1 MSDISEQIKRL
12 EKELQKLKERLQEME
27 QEGKLTRSEE
37 ETPVKI
43 PVISEEDI
51 LPRHAP
57 RKLDSS
63 VLENEI
69 IRDVQS
75 LFKKS
80 LYERAAKLLPI
91 SKLVD
96 NLDPVEASKMLSA
109 LANDIRLLILKLLF
123 YQGRYFS
130 ELEEITGLN
139 PSPLNFHL
147 AKLIE
152 AGLIKQ
158 ERSRG
163 RYVITS
169 AGQVVIILISY
180 LWKRLKEAK
189 PYEI

>member
-1 MSDISEQIKRL
+1 MSDISEQIKKL
-12 EKELQKLKERLQEME
+12 EEELRKLKERLREME
-27 QEGKLTRSEE
+27 IEKTQSKTSVEV
-37 ETPVKI
+37 PVKI
-43 PVISEEDI
+43 PIISEEE
-51 LPRHAP
+51 LPTR
-57 RKLDSS
+57 RVSKRLDSS
-63 VLENEI
+63 ILENEI

-75 LFKKS
+75 IFKKS

-109 LANDIRLLILKLLF
+109 LANDVRLLILKLLF

-147 AKLIE
+147 AKLME
-152 AGLIKQ
+152 VGLIKQ

-163 RYVITS
+163 RYIITN

-189 PYEI
+189 PYEL